1 MSQITDEILSNIDIV
16 DIVSKYVP
24 LKRAGAN
31 FTACCPFHN
40 EKTPSFMVS
49 PGKQIFKCFGCGKGG
64 NVITFVQEIERI
76 DFRDTV
82 KELAKTANI
91 DMTKYQSEKFN
102 DQAYAD
108 GKEKIKRIH
117 KLAQQ
122 FFVDELKNS
131 VIATTYL
138 KEERKLDQETIDN
151 FGIGYAPDSHYS
163 LLQYLRG
170 KGFSDADMIEASLA
184 KKWQTGEAYGFF
196 KHRITFPIYDLMN
209 NVVGFS
215 ARVINPQD
223 KPKYLNSS
231 EHKAFEKSKLLY
243 WLNIV
248 KQHIKQYNSII
259 IVEGQMD
266 VIALHRLG
274 MPIGVATCWTALTNE
289 HLKLIKRYTENVYLL
304 FDNDDAG
311 QEATLRALN
320 VAYQNSIFPKKIT
333 LPAPYKDCDDVANVE
348 NGRDILQQSMQEA
361 KDWFVATFE
370 RLKQTK
376 DFSSPID
383 KHKIL
388 NLMFGL
394 IQNINNVSLQQ
405 HYVQT
410 MADLMHSQFE
420 VTYQQYRKFSTDE
433 GRYSAPRKKV
443 EASYQIDRSMLAA
456 ALFYDNFIDQFIE
469 NRDLWTPIKDL
480 VQLIVQYMP
489 ESTFAQIQNTTDE
502 ETKTS
507 IAEMQLRRDKE
518 LGEWADEKKRY
529 QTVKSALSQILQTN
543 LQLLLKN
550 KSLSGEQKSQ
560 LLALRKGIE

>member
-138 KEERKLDQETIDN
+138 KEDRKLDQETIDN

-184 KKWQTGEAYGFF
+184 KK
-196 KHRITFPIYDLMN
+196 
-209 NVVGFS
+209 
-215 ARVINPQD
+215 
-223 KPKYLNSS
+223 
-231 EHKAFEKSKLLY
+231 
-243 WLNIV
+243 
-248 KQHIKQYNSII
+248 
-259 IVEGQMD
+259 
-266 VIALHRLG
+266 
-274 MPIGVATCWTALTNE
+274 
-289 HLKLIKRYTENVYLL
+289 
-304 FDNDDAG
+304 
-311 QEATLRALN
+311 
-320 VAYQNSIFPKKIT
+320 
-333 LPAPYKDCDDVANVE
+333 
-348 NGRDILQQSMQEA
+348 
-361 KDWFVATFE
+361 
-370 RLKQTK
+370 
-376 DFSSPID
+376 
-383 KHKIL
+383 
-388 NLMFGL
+388 
-394 IQNINNVSLQQ
+394 
-405 HYVQT
+405 
-410 MADLMHSQFE
+410 
-420 VTYQQYRKFSTDE
+420 
-433 GRYSAPRKKV
+433 
-443 EASYQIDRSMLAA
+443 
-456 ALFYDNFIDQFIE
+456 
-469 NRDLWTPIKDL
+469 
-480 VQLIVQYMP
+480 
-489 ESTFAQIQNTTDE
+489 
-502 ETKTS
+502 
-507 IAEMQLRRDKE
+507 
-518 LGEWADEKKRY
+518 
-529 QTVKSALSQILQTN
+529 
-543 LQLLLKN
+543 
-550 KSLSGEQKSQ
+550 
-560 LLALRKGIE
+560 